1 MILAVDIGNSRAK
14 FGLFRGSRLVRAFDR
29 LPSRLPSVESVAV
42 SSVNPPA
49 LRKLLPRLRKL
60 APVRIAGKDLPI
72 PLVNLSKGT
81 GTDRLL
87 GAYAAW
93 RRAKGPVVVVDV
105 GTAIT
110 LNVVDAKGRFLGGA
124 IFAGPRL
131 ALKALAESAALLPGV
146 SPSAAVGIGKDTRSA
161 IRAGAALAY
170 GGFLLEGLSAA
181 TKALGRRPRLFV
193 TGGDGGLF
201 GRTHPHLV
209 LEGLAACGISRTS

>member
-14 FGLFRGSRLVRAFDR
+14 FGLFRGRRLLKAFDS
-29 LPSRLPSVESVAV
+29 LPAKLPTVDAVAV

-49 LRKLLPRLRKL
+49 LRKWLPRLRKL
-60 APVRIAGKDLPI
+60 GPVRVAGRDFTI
-72 PLVNLSKGT
+72 PLENLTKGT

-124 IFAGPRL
+124 IFAGPRM
-131 ALKALAESAALLPGV
+131 ALRALAESTALLPEV
-146 SPSAAVGIGKDTRSA
+146 APSPDVGIGKDTRAA

-170 GGFLLEGLSAA
+170 GGFLLEGLAA
-181 TKALGRRPRLFV
+181 AAKALGRKPRLFV
-193 TGGDGGLF
+193 TGGDGGLL
-201 GRTHPHLV
+201 GRTHPNLV
-209 LEGLAACGISRTS
+209 LEGLAEASRRG

>member
-14 FGLFRGSRLVRAFDR
+14 FGLFRGTRLVKVFDR
-29 LPSRLPSVESVAV
+29 LPARLPPLSQVAV

-49 LRKLLPRLRKL
+49 LRKLRPRLRRL
-60 APVRIAGKDLPI
+60 GPVRIAGKDLPI
-72 PLVNLSKGT
+72 PLQNLSRGT
-81 GTDRLL
+81 GADRLL

-93 RRAKGPVVVVDV
+93 LRAKGPVVVIDV

-124 IFAGPRL
+124 IFTGPRL
-131 ALKALAESAALLPGV
+131 ALKALAESTALLPEIT
-146 SPSAAVGIGKDTRSA
+146 PSSEANIGKDTRSA

-181 TKALGRRPRLFV
+181 AKALGRRPRLFV
-193 TGGDGGLF
+193 TGGDGSLL

-209 LEGLAACGISRTS
+209 LEGLAAAIQAA